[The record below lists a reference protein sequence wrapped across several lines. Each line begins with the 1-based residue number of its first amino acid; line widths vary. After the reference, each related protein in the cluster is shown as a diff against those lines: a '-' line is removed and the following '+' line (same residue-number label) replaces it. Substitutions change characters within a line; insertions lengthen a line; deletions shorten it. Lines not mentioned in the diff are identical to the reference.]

1 MKTVYAENKEVI
13 RRLNNALYDLDTYP
27 DTGNTGGLE
36 AVLNDLFAA
45 DCEIHL
51 AFPFEDLTGP
61 GELYRQVFL
70 PLIEAV
76 PDLERRVFLEISGP
90 AERGDWIGCAG
101 NYVGVFEHPWLD
113 IPPTCHFV
121 HMRFHEFYRI
131 KQGKIV
137 EMQGIWDI
145 PQLMMQAKAWPMAPS
160 LGAELMVPSP
170 AVQDGLSLP
179 PRDEKESAASM
190 ELVIAMLD
198 GLQQHADGGPE
209 AMHLDHFWHPKMT
222 WYGPAGIGTNRRIS
236 GFRNWH
242 QIPFLKALP
251 DRGDEAGLDFH
262 FFSDGPY
269 VAVTGWPN
277 MQMTVTGDGWLG
289 IAPGGQRITMRSL
302 DFWRC
307 EKGMIRENWVLV
319 DLLSVYDQLGVD
331 VFGRM
336 REITVDR
343 QVRRP
348 SL

>member
-1 MKTVYAENKEVI
+1 MNPLYAENKEIVGL
-13 RRLNNALYDLDTYP
+13 LNAALYDLDQDRFP
-27 DTGNTGGLE
+27 E
-36 AVLNDLFAA
+36 RLNQLFSA

-51 AFPFEDLTGP
+51 SFPFEDLTGP
-61 GELYRQVFL
+61 AELHRQVFM
-70 PLIEAV
+70 PLIHAV
-76 PDLERRVFLEISGP
+76 PDLERRVFLEVSGP
-90 AERGDWIGCAG
+90 AERGSWVGCAG

-121 HMRFHEFYRI
+121 YMRFHEFYRI
-131 KQGKIV
+131 EQGRIV

-145 PQLMMQAKAWPMAPS
+145 PQLMLQARAWPLAPA
-160 LGAELMVPSP
+160 LGAELMAPSP
-170 AVQDGLSLP
+170 APQDGLSRP
-179 PRDEKESAASM
+179 PRDENVSAASM

-198 GLQQHADGGPE
+198 GLKQHAKGGPE
-209 AMHLDHFWHPKMT
+209 AMQLDHFWHPKMT

-251 DRGDEAGLDFH
+251 DRGDETGLEFH

-289 IAPGGQRITMRSL
+289 IVPGGQKITMRSL

-319 DLLSVYDQLGVD
+319 DLLSVYHQLGVD
-331 VFGRM
+331 VFNRM
-336 REITVDR
+336 REMTAAR
-343 QVRRP
+343 QVQRP
-348 SL
+348 LL